1 MHRKQTASLFDYH
14 IHSAAH
20 IAQGGPATTGMSR
33 SNSTAAFCAPSSF
46 ARREA
51 SRPAALR
58 KFGSVSTRSI
68 ALAIPVA
75 DVFAMPAP
83 CAATRAAFPDK
94 AGVMTDALAVYCTR
108 KGRFIVF
115 DLL

>member
-1 MHRKQTASLFDYH
+1 
-14 IHSAAH
+14 
-20 IAQGGPATTGMSR
+20 
-33 SNSTAAFCAPSSF
+33 
-46 ARREA
+46 
-51 SRPAALR
+51 
-58 KFGSVSTRSI
+58 VSTRSI
-68 ALAIPVA
+68 ALAIRVP